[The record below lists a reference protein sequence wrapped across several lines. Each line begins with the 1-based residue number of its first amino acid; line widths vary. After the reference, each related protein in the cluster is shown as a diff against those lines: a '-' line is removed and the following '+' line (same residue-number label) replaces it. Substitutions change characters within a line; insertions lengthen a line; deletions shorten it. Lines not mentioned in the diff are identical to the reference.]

1 MTRIRRCIFASR
13 LQGPRLPRTRTRAP
27 RRWANRRLLPSSAVG
42 NVRSTSGGRRMSD
55 SNLMKFIQALKS
67 DPALKERV
75 IEAQREAMTNIRR
88 EADAIAAVARD
99 AGFDLSEWAKRP
111 TDGKS

>member
-1 MTRIRRCIFASR
+1 
-13 LQGPRLPRTRTRAP
+13 
-27 RRWANRRLLPSSAVG
+27 
-42 NVRSTSGGRRMSD
+42 MSD

-111 TDGKS
+111 TDGKSGPSGDSLACTFTCCLVATSTT